1 MREAI
6 ENARSQIERLPD
18 LARSAAAA
26 ITDYVRGHGRAVFS
40 VAAINFLNDRFT
52 PIAAGKIEID
62 IGPAFPAF
70 VQEPFENEIVAH
82 RIDRR
87 NSEAIT
93 DRAVGRAAATLD
105 HNVVLAAEIDDVPDN
120 QEISG
125 EPEFNDERELFLELT
140 FYFRAHRSVT
150 LLRAEPNDRPQK
162 RIHAVTG
169 GNWKLRKFV
178 AEIFQRKRQPL

>member
-52 PIAAGKIEID
+52 PIAAWKIEID

-70 VQEPFENEIVAH
+70 VQEPFENQIVAH

-87 NSEAIT
+87 DAETITNRAIGGAT
-93 DRAVGRAAATLD
+93 ATLHHD
-105 HNVVLAAEIDDVPDN
+105 VVLAAKIDDVPDN
-120 QEISG
+120 
-125 EPEFNDERELFLELT
+125 
-140 FYFRAHRSVT
+140 
-150 LLRAEPNDRPQK
+150 
-162 RIHAVTG
+162 
-169 GNWKLRKFV
+169 
-178 AEIFQRKRQPL
+178 